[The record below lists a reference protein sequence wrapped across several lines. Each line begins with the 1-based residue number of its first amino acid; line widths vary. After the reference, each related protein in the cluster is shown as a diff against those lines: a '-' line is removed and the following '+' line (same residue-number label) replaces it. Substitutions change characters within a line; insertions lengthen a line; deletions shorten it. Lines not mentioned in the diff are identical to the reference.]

1 METGNEPPVPA
12 EGVGRDEAELTPQ
25 QRATQNRFRAPGG
38 RYERGMDTVQ
48 RDASAAELRAQKRTY
63 RQIAAELGFNNPGD
77 AWRAVQRA
85 KADVARPAVT
95 KLIQTESEELDDLY
109 ILAMEVI
116 EANHVVVSHGKVV
129 TMLDAESG
137 EEKPLTDNGPKLQA
151 IQTALRIR
159 ESYRKLHGLDQPAQV
174 AVSGAVRYEVVG
186 VDPADL
192 T

>member
-1 METGNEPPVPA
+1 MSTGNETTVPA
-12 EGVGRDEAELTPQ
+12 EPPTGDGPPGDPEHDRQRSPAGR
-25 QRATQNRFRAPGG
+25 F
-38 RYERGMDTVQ
+38 ERSMASVE
-48 RDASAAELRAQKRTY
+48 RDAQAAGLRAQRRTY
-63 RQIAAELGFNNPGD
+63 QQIADALGYSSKGD
-77 AWRAVQRA
+77 AWRACQRA
-85 KADVARPAVT
+85 KADVARAPVA
-95 KLIQTESEELDDLY
+95 KLIQTESDQLDDLY
-109 ILAMEVI
+109 VMALEVI

-129 TMLDAESG
+129 TMLDPETN

-159 ESYRKLHGLDQPAQV
+159 QAYQDLHGLKQPAQI